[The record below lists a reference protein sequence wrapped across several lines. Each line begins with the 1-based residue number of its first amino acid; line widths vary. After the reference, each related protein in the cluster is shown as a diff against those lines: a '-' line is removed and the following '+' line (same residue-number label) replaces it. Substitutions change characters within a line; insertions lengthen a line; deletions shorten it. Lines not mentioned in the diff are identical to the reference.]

1 MIKKIEQIIINKLIG
16 QVEIWESE
24 LGVTFEP
31 IVIPIIVNPKFLR
44 NGGIENFK
52 PKIALIE
59 QTIVGPNINGAGI
72 FKNHAKK
79 APKDPRVRA
88 NQRAEVPCIAP
99 GAIAPQDH
107 EGKTHTAVRRP
118 RGATPQP
125 SGVAVADPPSASRA
139 ECRANQ

>member
-59 QTIVGPNINGAGI
+59 QTIVGPNRNGAGI
-72 FKNHAKK
+72 FKNNAKK
-79 APKDPRVRA
+79 APKDPRKIDIT
-88 NQRAEVPCIAP
+88 N
-99 GAIAPQDH
+99 
-107 EGKTHTAVRRP
+107 
-118 RGATPQP
+118 
-125 SGVAVADPPSASRA
+125 SVADLLLINLKITELLIPLK
-139 ECRANQ
+139 